1 MTDPISPEQHRD
13 RPQLIKSI
21 RTGLQRFQIA
31 VYLTAIVAMAIII
44 NFFTNLFS
52 GGGGE
57 GMISL
62 QDPTVIQSVTTDTLP
77 EKEEK
82 QVPATPSP
90 VIEVLIDDETLFLIN
105 SVDGKKKQTEISL
118 ADLIEKA
125 KQATGNSEGT
135 KVRVL
140 RKKSA
145 KKVTRLQLQEALNKT
160 IGAEAQRWPEEL
172 LD

>member
-13 RPQLIKSI
+13 RPRLIKSI

-52 GGGGE
+52 GGGE

-62 QDPTVIQSVTTDTLP
+62 QEPTVIQTVTTDTP
-77 EKEEK
+77 PKEEK
-82 QVPATPSP
+82 PNPVTPSP
-90 VIEVLIDDETLFLIN
+90 VIEVLIENETLFLMSSI
-105 SVDGKKKQTEISL
+105 DGEKKQTEISL

-145 KKVTRLQLQEALNKT
+145 KKVIRLQLQEALNKAVGT
-160 IGAEAQRWPEEL
+160 EAQRWPEEL
-172 LD
+172 ID